1 MAATMARWTGIATR
15 IMCAL
20 ALLSL
25 AFSIP
30 AEADARALTS
40 AEVVAYMLPD
50 GSLPS
55 LCVTVPDGSGQGK
68 IVKLG
73 ADSLGLYHSVAA
85 LPVPDHNGGVRVLAA
100 ASRIDLPET
109 RVLRHLL
116 YPPGAGPRAPPA
128 FA

>member
-1 MAATMARWTGIATR
+1 MGIATR

-25 AFSIP
+25 AFAVP

-40 AEVVAYMLPD
+40 SEVAAYMLPD

-73 ADSLGLYHSVAA
+73 ADSLGLHHSVAA
-85 LPVPDHNGGVRVLAA
+85 LPVPCQTAGDRLLT
-100 ASRIDLPET
+100 ASVRIDLPQT

-116 YPPGAGPRAPPA
+116 HPPGAGPRAPPVSA
-128 FA
+128 